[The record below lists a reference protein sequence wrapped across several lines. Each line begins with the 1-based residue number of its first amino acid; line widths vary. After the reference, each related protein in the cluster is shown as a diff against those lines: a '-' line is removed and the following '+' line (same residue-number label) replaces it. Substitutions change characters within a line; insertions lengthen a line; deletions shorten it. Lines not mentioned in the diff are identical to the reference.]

1 MYPNNRQFFSAFT
14 ESLRSA
20 YIDFTDLGLRI
31 WYNSKQLAMTT
42 LFNLFM
48 EVAIIQSK
56 TKQQQNT
63 QAGPKQPVSLQAL
76 ARQIEQQST
85 LDQKEIMVV
94 LTSLQGVING

>member
-1 MYPNNRQFFSAFT
+1 
-14 ESLRSA
+14 
-20 YIDFTDLGLRI
+20 
-31 WYNSKQLAMTT
+31 
-42 LFNLFM
+42 M
-48 EVAIIQSK
+48 EVVIIQSN

-63 QAGPKQPVSLQAL
+63 QAGPKRPVSLPAL